1 MTRTVPSADG
11 LTIISRPVAGGELA
25 QRALTGALDRW
36 YARPPD
42 THDRWRA
49 RAREIAAE
57 FAGRDWRAQLAP
69 AFDARALAAE
79 RLARADVV
87 VTTGQQPGLFGGPL
101 YTLHKALTALAL
113 ADTLERETG
122 VRVAPVFWAATDDSD
137 FAEAN
142 HVGVVAGGTYV
153 ELRNTRGDVAEGA
166 SMSATP
172 LGDVS
177 AARELLER
185 ACGSAANAD
194 VVDALRRAY
203 DDGATVGDAYLAFLR
218 AVLEPLGMAV
228 LDASHPA
235 VRRAASPVLQRALG
249 NAAAIASAVD
259 ARTTAIESAGLAPQ
273 VAQVAELS
281 LVFVTGA
288 DGVRRRVALAD
299 AARVADEG
307 DAEALSPNVLLRP
320 IVERQILPTV
330 TYVGGPGEIAYFAQS
345 TAVADALGIAV
356 PLVVPRWSGMVIE
369 PEVARALERLQLRI
383 EDLRDPHAAERVV
396 ARRGLAPEV
405 RDALTRLRE
414 TLRRE
419 ADTLD
424 ALVHDD
430 ESLRRSV
437 GSMRA
442 TAEFRVERLERRLA
456 AAQKQR
462 GSPELRDVRLA
473 QASLF
478 PGGAPQERVLSFVP
492 LLARYG
498 EEYVRGVIDA
508 AATLAMEIVRG
519 V

>member
-1 MTRTVPSADG
+1 MTVTMPSPVR
-11 LTIISRPVAGGELA
+11 LKIISRRVAGGELA
-25 QRALTGALDRW
+25 QRALTGAIDQW

-42 THDRWRA
+42 TPDGWRA
-49 RAREIAAE
+49 RARAVAAE
-57 FAGRDWRAQLAP
+57 FAARDWRARLAG
-69 AFDARALAAE
+69 AFDAHGLAAE

-113 ADTLERETG
+113 ADALERDAG
-122 VRVAPVFWAATDDSD
+122 VPVAPVFWAATDDSD

-142 HVGVVAGGTYV
+142 HVGVVAGGRYV
-153 ELRNTRGDVAEGA
+153 ELRNARADVPDGT

-172 LGDVS
+172 LGDIS

-185 ACGSAANAD
+185 ACGSAANAG
-194 VVDALRRAY
+194 VVEVLRRAY
-203 DDGATVGDAYLAFLR
+203 APGTTVGGAYLTFLR
-218 AVLEPLGMAV
+218 ALLEPFGIPV

-235 VRRAASPVLQRALG
+235 VRRAAAPVLQSALRDAG
-249 NAAAIASAVD
+249 AVRSAVD
-259 ARTTAIESAGLAPQ
+259 ARATAIQSAGLSPQ
-273 VAQVAELS
+273 VAQVADLS
-281 LVFVTGA
+281 LVFITGE

-299 AARVADEG
+299 AARVAR
-307 DAEALSPNVLLRP
+307 EADPETLSPNVLLRP
-320 IVERQILPTV
+320 IVERQILPTL
-330 TYVGGPGEIAYFAQS
+330 TYVGGAGEIAYFAQS
-345 TAVADALGIAV
+345 TAVADALRVAV
-356 PLVVPRWSGMVIE
+356 PLVVPRWSGIVVE
-369 PEVARALERLQLRI
+369 PEVARALERLGLGI
-383 EDLRDPHAAERVV
+383 DDLRDPHAGERLV

-405 RDALTRLRE
+405 RDALTRLRQA
-414 TLRRE
+414 LRRE

-473 QASLF
+473 QASLY

-492 LLARYG
+492 LLARFG
-498 EEYVRGVIDA
+498 EEYVRGVIT
-508 AATLAMEIVRG
+508 AATALATEIVRG

>member
-1 MTRTVPSADG
+1 MTTTVPSPDG
-11 LTIISRPVAGGELA
+11 LTIISRSVVGGELA
-25 QRALTGALDRW
+25 QLALTGALDQW

-42 THDRWRA
+42 TPDGWRA
-49 RAREIAAE
+49 RAQQTADE
-57 FAGRDWRAQLAP
+57 FAAREWRRQLAP
-69 AFDARALAAE
+69 AFDAHGKAAE
-79 RLARADVV
+79 RLARAEVV

-122 VRVAPVFWAATDDSD
+122 VRVAPIFWAATDDSD

-142 HVGVVAGGTYV
+142 HVGVVAGGAYV
-153 ELRNTRGDVAEGA
+153 ELRNTHSDVADGTP
-166 SMSATP
+166 MSATP

-194 VVDALRRAY
+194 VVQALRRAY
-203 DDGATVGDAYLAFLR
+203 APGRTVGSGYLAFLR
-218 AVLEPLGMAV
+218 ALLEPLGIPV
-228 LDASHPA
+228 LDASHAA
-235 VRRAASPVLQRALG
+235 VRRAAAPVLQNALR
-249 NAAAIASAVD
+249 NAGAVARAVD
-259 ARTTAIESAGLAPQ
+259 ARTTAIQTAGLSPQ
-273 VAQVAELS
+273 VAQVADLS
-281 LVFVTGA
+281 LVFVTGG

-299 AARVADEG
+299 AARVAR
-307 DAEALSPNVLLRP
+307 DADPETLSPNVLLRP

-345 TAVADALGIAV
+345 TAVAGALGVAV

-369 PEVARALERLQLRI
+369 PEVARALERLQLGI
-383 EDLRDPHAAERVV
+383 DDLRDPHAAERLV
-396 ARRGLAPEV
+396 ARRGLAPQV
-405 RDALTRLRE
+405 RDALTRLRA
-414 TLRRE
+414 TLRQE

-473 QASLF
+473 QASLY
-478 PGGAPQERVLSFVP
+478 PGGVPQERVLSFVP
-492 LLARYG
+492 LLARFG
-498 EEYVRGVIDA
+498 EEYVGGVIT
-508 AATLAMEIVRG
+508 AATVLATEIVRG